1 MSKQCEG
8 QITRGKTAR
17 NRLRRVDNFLL
28 AYDAKLLCRKDGD
41 FEQAL
46 WVDLGYGAE
55 PTTTLESA
63 ERLRKQCPGLPILG
77 VEIDPERVEKAQS
90 HTDEIT
96 HFRLGGFNLPLQV
109 NPGGSSERV
118 RGMRAFNVLRQYNE
132 SAVID
137 AYDRLAS
144 QVLPGGLIFE
154 GTSDPYGRTWVANL
168 IRCHPDDT
176 ALWKIESLVFS
187 TSFKLTFDP
196 ADFQP
201 VLPKNLIHHMVPGDP
216 IYQFMESWKRAA
228 LETVH
233 HKVWGMRQ
241 WFVAAAERLAGMGY
255 SIDLQRRWITRGWLI
270 WRNPI
275 L

>member
-1 MSKQCEG
+1 MAGRIEG

-28 AYDAKLLCRKDGD
+28 AYDPKLLCRNDGEFD
-41 FEQAL
+41 QAL

-63 ERLRKQCPGLPILG
+63 ARFRKQCPGLPILG
-77 VEIDPERVEKAQS
+77 VEIDPERVERALSQA
-90 HTDEIT
+90 DEIT
-96 HFRLGGFNLPLQV
+96 RFRLGGFNLPLQA
-109 NPGGSSERV
+109 NDNGIPERV
-118 RGMRAFNVLRQYNE
+118 RGMRAFNVLRQYDE

-137 AYDRLAS
+137 AYDLLAS

-168 IRCHPDDT
+168 IRCHPEPGVS
-176 ALWKIESLVFS
+176 WKIESLVFS
-187 TSFKLTFDP
+187 TSFKLEFEP

-216 IYQFMESWKRAA
+216 IFQFMESWKRAA
-228 LETVH
+228 RETVH
-233 HKVWGMRQ
+233 HRVWGMRQ
-241 WFVAAAERLAGMGY
+241 WFVAAAERLAEMGY
-255 SIDLQRRWITRGWLI
+255 SIDLQRRWVTRGWI
-270 WRNPI
+270 VWRNPA